1 MWVNQA
7 FRFELEPNP
16 AQRQAI
22 LQHIGA
28 ARFAYNWGLDIVKKA
43 LEKKE
48 KIPSAPEL
56 HKMWNIWKKDNAPWW
71 KEVSKCAPQEAFRDL
86 ERGIK
91 RWKAKQA
98 RLPKFKKR
106 KLIPDN
112 SVRFTGSIRV
122 FTNHVQIPRIGRIKS
137 KEPTEKLLKLI
148 GEGRVKILSASI
160 SQEADRFYV
169 VITCMVKRQ
178 ETKIKEVRSE
188 DDIVGVDLGLSSFA
202 VLSDGTKVD
211 APKPLAKKIKLL
223 KRRSKQF
230 SRKQKGSNNSKK
242 AALKL
247 ARLHRKIK
255 NIRQDFL
262 HKLSTW
268 LARTKPVIV
277 VEDLNV
283 RGLSRSR
290 LSRSISDAGWGT
302 FRRMLEYKA
311 KWYGATL
318 IVAPRSFPSTRLC
331 SSCGH
336 LHGKIPLSQRAFL
349 CEACGLEMD
358 RDLNA
363 AVNLKKYG
371 LAHLTGSTASS
382 AGSYACGD
390 PSGGGTSPWTNSPWT
405 GSTSH
410 GSMKQE
416 VARHHRPLER

>member
-7 FRFELEPNP
+7 FRFELEPNA

-28 ARFAYNWGLDIVKKA
+28 ARFAYNWGLEIVKKA

-91 RWKAKQA
+91 KWKSKQS
-98 RLPKFKKR
+98 RLPKFKKK

-112 SVRFTGSIRV
+112 SVRFTGSIRI
-122 FTNHVQIPRIGRIKS
+122 FTNHVQIPRIGKVRS
-137 KEPTEKLLKLI
+137 KEPTEKLLKLLE
-148 GEGRVKILSASI
+148 EGRARLLSAVI

-169 VITCMVKRQ
+169 SIVCKVKRQ
-178 ETKIKEVRSE
+178 EPKAKEVKSE
-188 DDIVGVDLGLSSFA
+188 DDVVGVDLGLTSFA
-202 VLSDGTKVD
+202 VLSDGTKID
-211 APKPLAKKIKLL
+211 APKPLTRKLKLL
-223 KRRSKQF
+223 KRRSKEF
-230 SRKQKGSNNSKK
+230 SRKKKGSNNSKK
-242 AALKL
+242 SALKL

-277 VEDLNV
+277 VENLNV

-302 FRRMLEYKA
+302 FRGMLEYKA

-318 IVAPRSFPSTRLC
+318 IVALRSFPSTRLC
-331 SSCGH
+331 SRCGH
-336 LHGKIPLSQRAFL
+336 LHGKMPLSQRVFR

-363 AVNLKKYG
+363 AINLRKYG
-371 LAHLTGSTASS
+371 LAHLTGSTGSS
-382 AGSYACGD
+382 PGSHACGD
-390 PSGGGTSPWTNSPWT
+390 PSGGGTNLRI
-405 GSTSH
+405 GSTSQ
-410 GSMKQE
+410 GSLKQE
-416 VARHHRPLER
+416 VAHRHHSLKG

>member
-7 FRFELEPNP
+7 FKFELKPNA

-28 ARFAYNWGLDIVKKA
+28 ARFAYNWGLEIVKKS

-91 RWKAKQA
+91 KWKSKQS
-98 RLPKFKKR
+98 RLPRFKKR

-112 SVRFTGSIRV
+112 SVRFTGSIRI
-122 FTNHVQIPRIGRIKS
+122 FTNYVQIPRIGRIRS

-148 GEGRVKILSASI
+148 EEGRVKILSATI

-178 ETKIKEVRSE
+178 EPKAKEVRSE
-188 DDIVGVDLGLSSFA
+188 DDVVGVDLGLSSFT

-211 APKPLAKKIKLL
+211 APKPLAKKLKLL

-242 AALKL
+242 AALAL

-277 VEDLNV
+277 VENLNV
-283 RGLSRSR
+283 RGLSRGW
-290 LSRSISDAGWGT
+290 LSRSVADVGWGT
-302 FRRMLEYKA
+302 FLRMLSCGC
-311 KWYGATL
+311 W
-318 IVAPRSFPSTRLC
+318 STRR
-331 SSCGH
+331 SG
-336 LHGKIPLSQRAFL
+336 
-349 CEACGLEMD
+349 
-358 RDLNA
+358 
-363 AVNLKKYG
+363 
-371 LAHLTGSTASS
+371 TG
-382 AGSYACGD
+382 
-390 PSGGGTSPWTNSPWT
+390 
-405 GSTSH
+405 
-410 GSMKQE
+410 
-416 VARHHRPLER
+416 RL